1 MCCPGLRVHLWLQNR
16 DNTPRSS
23 VYIWRGDAVFSQI
36 SHHLLSVPFF
46 LTVFTSLL
54 ILVTRGLHREFLSL
68 TILLASALGEACHV
82 LWLMG
87 RQEGQGEMDQTVEPC
102 RSTPLRSFLHHS
114 PALGSQG
121 NCFKSLSLNLLVYNT
136 TCCHLLLLMRW
147 NTLAWVETLAPLG
160 SEFLGTGIDPG
171 NQR

>member
-1 MCCPGLRVHLWLQNR
+1 MPRLEGGRGQDLWLQKG

-36 SHHLLSVPFF
+36 SHHLLSAPFF

-87 RQEGQGEMDQTVEPC
+87 RQKG
-102 RSTPLRSFLHHS
+102 
-114 PALGSQG
+114 
-121 NCFKSLSLNLLVYNT
+121 
-136 TCCHLLLLMRW
+136 
-147 NTLAWVETLAPLG
+147 
-160 SEFLGTGIDPG
+160 
-171 NQR
+171 